1 MSWLS
6 DPWTLAAIA
15 AMTVA
20 TLACR
25 AGGYLVFRSITPSP
39 LVRDVLAFIPGTLFM
54 AYVAPAVVH
63 GGPAQAVAAAVTA
76 AVMVGTR
83 SIPWALVAGIGAAWG
98 LSLL

>member
-54 AYVAPAVVH
+54 AYVAPALVH
-63 GGPAQAVAAAVTA
+63 GGPAHWGAAAATA
-76 AVMVGTR
+76 AAMIGTR
-83 SIPWALVAGIGAAWG
+83 SIPLALGAGIATAWG
-98 LSLL
+98 ISLL